1 MATSEETL
9 ERATTPAAP
18 VPKPAR
24 RKRGWLLPTYTAVVI
39 GYLFLP
45 VLVMIVFGFN
55 DHQGR
60 FNLTWEGFTL
70 RWYRELFT
78 VPDLTLALKNSLII
92 ATFSTVVATAF
103 GSLLALALTRYRLI
117 GRSALNLSVF
127 VPMSTPEVVMGASL
141 LAFFVT
147 IGLGRGF
154 LTIIIAHIL
163 FSISYVV
170 VTVKART
177 SGFDRHLE
185 DAAQDLGAD
194 GWTTFWTVTFPLI
207 FPGILAA
214 GMLAFVLSIDDY
226 VITSFNAGS
235 TNTLPLWI
243 YGATR
248 IGVPAQVNV
257 IGTGIFCLGL
267 LYVLVALWRG
277 RREG

>member
-1 MATSEETL
+1 MMATSARTPQRTET
-9 ERATTPAAP
+9 PVAP
-18 VPKPAR
+18 VPRPSRPR
-24 RKRGWLLPTYTAVVI
+24 RRWLLPTYTAVVI

-60 FNLTWEGFTL
+60 FNLTWEGFTF

-78 VPDLTLALKNSLII
+78 IPELTLALKNSLII
-92 ATFSTVVATAF
+92 AAVSTVIATAF
-103 GSLLALALTRYRLI
+103 GSLLALALTRYRLF

-127 VPMSTPEVVMGASL
+127 VPMSTPEVVMAASL

-154 LTIIIAHIL
+154 VTIIIAHIL

-194 GWTTFWTVTFPLI
+194 GWTTF
-207 FPGILAA
+207 
-214 GMLAFVLSIDDY
+214 
-226 VITSFNAGS
+226 
-235 TNTLPLWI
+235 
-243 YGATR
+243 
-248 IGVPAQVNV
+248 
-257 IGTGIFCLGL
+257 
-267 LYVLVALWRG
+267 
-277 RREG
+277 